1 VLTPLPA
8 DLPDAQARHALFLQA
23 LRQLDWTEGG
33 NVRIEARW
41 SAGDPAINF
50 AQLLPAP
57 RAPAM

>member
-1 VLTPLPA
+1 
-8 DLPDAQARHALFLQA
+8 
-23 LRQLDWTEGG
+23 LDWTEGG